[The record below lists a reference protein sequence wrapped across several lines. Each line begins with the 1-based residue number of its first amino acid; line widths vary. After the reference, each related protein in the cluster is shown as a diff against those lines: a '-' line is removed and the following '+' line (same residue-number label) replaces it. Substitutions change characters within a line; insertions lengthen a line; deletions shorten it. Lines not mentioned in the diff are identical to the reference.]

1 MICPIVKVVGIHE
14 QHEHVIIMNMNH
26 CFLARQFYQKYDPK
40 EVLGKGLSSV
50 VRKCV
55 EKASGKEFAC
65 KIIEFNDDNQDERNA
80 TLREIQ
86 ILKLAGGHPNIIDII
101 ASFETPNY
109 VFIVME
115 LCPYGELFDYLTKVV
130 RLSGKCCSRLFVDV

>member
-1 MICPIVKVVGIHE
+1 MIVS
-14 QHEHVIIMNMNH
+14 
-26 CFLARQFYQKYDPK
+26 FAARQFYQKYEPK

-55 EKASGKEFAC
+55 EKGTGKEYAC
-65 KIIEFNDDNQDERNA
+65 KIVEFNDDSPDERNA

-86 ILKLAGGHPNIIDII
+86 ILKLVGGHPNIIDIV

-115 LCPYGELFDYLTKVV
+115 LCPHGELFDYLTKVV
-130 RLSGKCCSRLFVDV
+130 RLSGLRENLL